1 MSALAPHA
9 KYPTVKFPQV
19 GARFKG
25 VITQPTEDRQ
35 AKKFGTEILDFWPD
49 GQPVMQTKIVM
60 RADDGEEQEYA
71 VYAKGKMASAITKAI
86 VAAGASDLEV
96 GGELEVVH
104 HAVGEAKAG
113 GQPPKLYEAT
123 YTKPS
128 ASADPGNGW
137 DDDEPPF

>member
-1 MSALAPHA
+1 MSALAPSPR
-9 KYPTVKFPQV
+9 YPTAKFPQV
-19 GARFKG
+19 GSRIKG

-49 GQPVMQTKIVM
+49 GQPVMQTKIVLKV
-60 RADDGEEQEYA
+60 ADGTEHA
-71 VYAKGKMASAITKAI
+71 VYAKGKMANAITKAI
-86 VAAGASDLEV
+86 VTAGATDLAV

-123 YTKPS
+123 YTPPS
-128 ASADPGNGW
+128 GGGSQEWP
-137 DDDEPPF
+137 DDEPPW